1 MGKKFL
7 EVRIP
12 EKSRIKRFSLIKDP
26 DFKRFFLPDNS
37 YFNLFIRCILIRM
50 FDNIRACLIDSQNN
64 IGNSFIRKTELP
76 GSFRNECPDIFQLFR
91 TA

>member
-1 MGKKFL
+1 
-7 EVRIP
+7 
-12 EKSRIKRFSLIKDP
+12 
-26 DFKRFFLPDNS
+26 
-37 YFNLFIRCILIRM
+37 M

-91 TA
+91 AA